1 MSSASRTTPVLAAL
15 LCAALA
21 LRATFVAVS
30 SPVDDAYITFRYA
43 ANLADG
49 NGFAYNR
56 GEHVLGTTTPL
67 FTLVIAPFAAAG
79 LPPDRVG
86 LVLAILFDLGV
97 CALLFVVLR
106 RELGDA
112 AGLAAAALYG
122 LSYAAAAACGY
133 GMETQL
139 FMLLVLAAIALVVQ
153 KRGVAAAFV
162 TALAVTARPEGFLLA
177 TLIAAAM
184 IVNTDRRRQF
194 PRALAVFVATA
205 GAWWLFAWIYFGSPI
220 PNSVRAKLMQTGI
233 SPAQWMD
240 FFVTR
245 NPVVMLLWVLAALGA
260 FLGVRR
266 RHLGIILLTVWL
278 MLYAL
283 FFLIVRPPFLGG
295 WYFPPLVMPL
305 VALASVALMQA
316 GTQVLRTPARALA
329 ATLVFAVA
337 LTVAVLPKSLASNR
351 WNRKVAATV
360 FVPLAEWVRDN
371 TPPDAVVHASDIG
384 YLGYFSGHR
393 ILDAAALV
401 TPDVGRYYEANR
413 RQPDWDI
420 AFVMERR
427 PDVVVLP
434 IRNNIYE
441 RFSKG
446 AFAQSY
452 QPAARFQVEGETDL
466 NPPAG
471 TADRYKAD
479 ARFMADY
486 IVYTRAR

>member
-1 MSSASRTTPVLAAL
+1 MSSASRTTLLLAAI

-43 ANLADG
+43 SNLAAG
-49 NGFAYNR
+49 HGFEYNH

-67 FTLVIAPFAAAG
+67 FTLLIAPFAAAG

-86 LVLAILFDLGV
+86 LALAMLFDLGV
-97 CALLFVVLR
+97 CVLLFVILR
-106 RELGDA
+106 RELGDGV
-112 AGLAAAALYG
+112 GLAAAGLYG

-139 FMLLVLAAIALVVQ
+139 FMLLVLAAIALVVA

-162 TALAVTARPEGFLLA
+162 TALAVTTRPEGFLLA
-177 TLIAAAM
+177 AM
-184 IVNTDRRRQF
+184 IGAALLVNTDRRGQF
-194 PRALAVFVATA
+194 VRSLVVFVVTA
-205 GAWWLFAWIYFGSPI
+205 GAWYLFAWMYFGSPI
-220 PNSVRAKLMQTGI
+220 PNSVRAKLLQTGI

-260 FLGVRR
+260 FVGVRK
-266 RHLGIILLTVWL
+266 RHEGTILLTVWL
-278 MLYAL
+278 VLYAL
-283 FFLIVRPPFLGG
+283 FFLVVKPPFLGG

-316 GTQVLRTPARALA
+316 GTQVLRTPGRALV
-329 ATLVFAVA
+329 ATLMFATA
-337 LTVAVLPKSLASNR
+337 LMVAVLPKSLASNR
-351 WNRKVAATV
+351 WNRKVASTV

-371 TPPDAVVHASDIG
+371 TAPDAVVHASDVG
-384 YLGYFSGHR
+384 YLGYFSGRH

-401 TPDVGRYYEANR
+401 TPDVGRYYEANKS
-413 RQPDWDI
+413 QPDWDI
-420 AFVMERR
+420 AFVLERR

-434 IRNNIYE
+434 IRNHIYE
-441 RFSKG
+441 RFSQS

-452 QPAARFQVEGETDL
+452 QPAARFQVEGETNL

-471 TADRYKAD
+471 TADRYQAD

-486 IVYTRAR
+486 IVYTRTR